1 MARFTA
7 GELKVMQLLWEHGE
21 LKPAKLQELY
31 PEPIKNPALRSY
43 LTILVDKGHV
53 SRRKVGKAF
62 LYRAKTPPYRA
73 FTTMLGD
80 LVNTFCAGSIENL
93 VMALV
98 RREKLSKDDLLQ
110 LKQLADE
117 PAAAVVP
124 QSESSQTKKR
134 TREKR
139 HDPRP

>member
-31 PEPIKNPALRSY
+31 PDPIKNPALRSY

-53 SRRKVGKAF
+53 VRRKVGKAF
-62 LYRAKTPPYRA
+62 LYRSKTPPQRA

-80 LVNTFCAGSIENL
+80 LVNTFCAGSVENL

-98 RREKLSKDDLLQ
+98 QKEKLSKEDLLQ

-117 PAAAVVP
+117 SAAAVVP
-124 QSESSQTKKR
+124 SSESSPTKKR

-139 HDPRP
+139 HDSRP